1 MANDVRSVYARIA
14 PDLASED
21 PQVQQRAQLAAD
33 RLQELYPNS
42 FYNGQLRPSQDEF
55 NRQMEQYSAQQQM
68 NELGFGDRMLTAAGI
83 GANRVVTGLQNLVGY
98 GDDQQQKN
106 EIRQQQFAQEAIE
119 EQNPV
124 AGFTA
129 NVVGQAMPAM
139 AVPFTGGL
147 PASTNFLTRLGLS
160 GFGGGLE
167 GGVIMPL
174 EGETRLGNA
183 AQGMAF
189 GTFAEGVTTALTRFV
204 RSKKSGLLDSE
215 GGKVNK
221 VEEAL
226 RGQGLEMYD
235 LKPETQQVLA
245 GFKVDD
251 DVDAAVREALE
262 TEFGFALTK
271 GQSMPPGQDAFIQQ
285 SAEATA
291 SRMSNEAGTR
301 MRDFRNQQNADIKQ
315 AGGVL
320 ADDFGGQPVL
330 DALGNEVEQRT
341 GIGGVVKDALV
352 QARAEGKDAYD
363 TAYDTARAL
372 SSSTGAGLNFPTGDI
387 AETYLKLV
395 REYSGSESGML
406 TDIGNMLVDR
416 GVLDPDML
424 SGNILLQKTG
434 QQLDRLSYGNAEDVR
449 QFINKFYNANS
460 NQSKQIV
467 REMTAALD
475 GAQAKN
481 IDDLAQLDDE
491 VLQAAGINKAD
502 IEALVDQ
509 ARTAREMYS
518 EFQGLWESRDI
529 LRDLTRTK
537 ALDDDTPFI
546 DPSQVVSK
554 ITSSPE
560 NLTRVMDRLNAT
572 GNQQAVDD
580 LRTFYVKDLL
590 DDAVNINNL
599 NSADDEIFSAAKFST
614 AFKKSEAILQT
625 LLTPEQY
632 DTLARFER
640 QVSRTKPIE
649 GTVNNSG
656 TAYKLMDLL
665 FNLTGLRGVPV
676 INFVPEAA
684 ARGTVNTATMR
695 MMRKDELPVLPHAN
709 INAVLR
715 AAMFQGED
723 RLTNSGGALEE

>member
-1 MANDVRSVYARIA
+1 MPNDVRSVYARIA

-21 PQVQQRAQLAAD
+21 PQVQQRAQLAASK
-33 RLQELYPNS
+33 LQELYPNS

-83 GANRVVTGLQNLVGY
+83 GANRVVTGLQNLVGL

-106 EIRQQQFAQEAIE
+106 EIRQQQFAQEAVE

-129 NVVGQAMPAM
+129 NVVGQALPSM
-139 AVPFTGGL
+139 AVPFIGGAPTAATLL
-147 PASTNFLTRLGLS
+147 PRLGGS
-160 GFGGGLE
+160 VFAGGVE

-174 EGETRLGNA
+174 EGETRTGNA
-183 AQGMAF
+183 AQGA
-189 GTFAEGVTTALTRFV
+189 GFAVLGETLMTALTRFV

-215 GGKVNK
+215 GGKVDR
-221 VEEAL
+221 VDQAL
-226 RGQGLEMYD
+226 KEQGLEMDD

-262 TEFGFALTK
+262 TEFNFALTK

-301 MRDFRNQQNADIKQ
+301 MRDFRNQQNADIQQ

-330 DALGNEVEQRT
+330 DAMGREVEQRT
-341 GIGGVVKDALV
+341 GIGSVVKDALV

-372 SSSTGAGLNFPTGDI
+372 SKSTGAGLNFPTGDI

-424 SGNILLQKTG
+424 TGNVLLQKTG

-475 GAQAKN
+475 GAQARN
-481 IDDLAQLDDE
+481 IDNLAKLDDE
-491 VLQAAGINKAD
+491 VLQTAGINRAD
-502 IEALVDQ
+502 IEALVEQ
-509 ARTAREMYS
+509 ARKARGMYS

-554 ITSSPE
+554 ITNSPE

-590 DDAVNINNL
+590 EKATNYNVL
-599 NSADDEIFSAAKFST
+599 NSANDPIFSASTFTT
-614 AFKKSEAILQT
+614 AFKKSEVILQT

-640 QVSRTKPIE
+640 QVSRTKPGE

-656 TAYKLMDLL
+656 TAYKLMDLV
-665 FNLTGLRGVPV
+665 FNLTGLRSVPV

-684 ARGTVNTATMR
+684 ARGTVNNATNKAMR
-695 MMRKDELPVLPHAN
+695 QDDLPMALHAN